1 MRRISLFSLFAFLVA
16 AVATAQNNRSAVAV
30 SGNDLNPCTVAS
42 PCRSFAVAL
51 AHTVAGGEVIALEYR
66 NKREWN
72 HGKCRRK
79 LDRGHLRFDHDRY
92 RKRSGRDHCTA
103 RKCCRAA
110 GRSLCD
116 QGTFH

>member
-51 AHTVAGGEVIALEYR
+51 AHTVAGGEVIALE
-66 NKREWN
+66 
-72 HGKCRRK
+72 
-79 LDRGHLRFDHDRY
+79 
-92 RKRSGRDHCTA
+92 SGGYGPFTVTQSVTVSGAPGVHAAITA
-103 RKCCRAA
+103 TSGNGSR
-110 GRSLCD
+110 
-116 QGTFH
+116 